1 MAATAATKAVPATST
16 PGRTVMFGLLRLS
29 IGFVF
34 LWAFLD
40 KCFGLGYATPSDK
53 KWMFGTGTGNP
64 TAGYLK
70 FGVNPKGPFA
80 SFFHSL
86 GDTALKGG
94 PTSWINWLFML
105 GLLGIGLGLMLGIF
119 ARITAVCGVIMLAMM
134 YVASAPWAQYQDA
147 SGANQSQNPI
157 VDEHL
162 VYMFAILAMVYVGAQ
177 CALGLGKWWSSLGFV
192 GKVKIF
198 Q

>member
-1 MAATAATKAVPATST
+1 
-16 PGRTVMFGLLRLS
+16 MFGLLRLS
-29 IGFVF
+29 IGFIF

-40 KCFGLGYATPSDK
+40 KNFGLGYTTASAK
-53 KWMFGTGTGNP
+53 KWMFGTGAGNP

-80 SFFHSL
+80 NFFHSL

-94 PTSWINWLFML
+94 ANSWLNWLFMA
-105 GLLGIGLGLMLGIF
+105 GLLGIGLGLMLGVV
-119 ARITAVCGVIMLAMM
+119 ARITAVSGVVMLGFM
-134 YVASAPWAQYQDA
+134 YLASAPWAQYQDA
-147 SGANQSQNPI
+147 SGANQSNNPA

-162 VYMFAILAMVYVGAQ
+162 VYIIAILAMLYVGAQ
-177 CALGLGKWWSSLGFV
+177 FAWGLAKPWTNIVFV
-192 GKVKIF
+192 RKSKIL